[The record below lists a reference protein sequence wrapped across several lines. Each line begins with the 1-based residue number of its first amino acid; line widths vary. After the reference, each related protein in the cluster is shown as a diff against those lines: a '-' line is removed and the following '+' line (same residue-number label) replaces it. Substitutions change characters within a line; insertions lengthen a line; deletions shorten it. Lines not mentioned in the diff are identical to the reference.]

1 MSRDIR
7 WARETGYNMGQPYC
21 DTVLFPVRGPK
32 KGRRTLGKPTTPAQE
47 EINEKHAKMHFAR
60 MANANF
66 QEERDVVVHLTFDK
80 HHLPA
85 TRKDCKHE
93 IDKFLRRVKRAWVRR
108 GFEPDLRYLYVIEG
122 EDGKRLHSH
131 MLMTG
136 GLTVSEIRELWGKAD
151 IVNVDPLQAGQKGYE
166 ALANYLTKQG
176 KLADGEHR
184 WYGSRNLVKPDYEE
198 RNAHIPMSDVEE
210 LGEYIQNVM
219 DAGKG
224 DIPTAERYA
233 PIEEMYPGYF
243 CAEAEAKY
251 IEQFRDWIIHVKLY
265 RKDTRAGVIEA
276 KRRRDEERA
285 IEAKKKLVA
294 EFERSVR

>member
-1 MSRDIR
+1 MSQEIR
-7 WARETGYNMGQPYC
+7 YARETGYNMGQPYC

-47 EINEKHAKMHFAR
+47 AVNERNAKMHFAR

-80 HHLPA
+80 LHLPA

-93 IDKFLRRVKRAWVRR
+93 VDKFLRRVKRAWARH
-108 GFEPDLRYLYVIEG
+108 GFEQELRYLYVIEG
-122 EDGKRLHSH
+122 ADGKRLHAH
-131 MLMTG
+131 LLLTG
-136 GLTVSEIRELWGKAD
+136 GLTVSEVRTLWGKAD
-151 IVNVDPLQAGQKGYE
+151 IVDVDPLQAGQKGYE

-198 RNAHIPMSDVEE
+198 RNAHIPMADVEE

-219 DAGKG
+219 DAGEG

-233 PIEEMYPGYF
+233 PIEELYPGYY

-251 IEQFRDWIIHVKLY
+251 LETFHDWIIHVKLY
-265 RKDTRAGVIEA
+265 RKDTRAGVEEA
-276 KRRRDEERA
+276 KRRRDEEKA
-285 IEAKKKLVA
+285 IKAKKKLVA
-294 EFERSVR
+294 EFEGRVK